1 MIKTTASPTEVSE
14 ALLERTGNA
23 LLSNDFN
30 TFAACFNLPYT
41 IETLNGRRAVESR
54 ADLSATFDAVHAHMS
69 KQQVTIMARHCVS
82 ASFRSPDEVAATHET
97 RLISRDI
104 LVQDPYPAFSLIKR
118 QPDGS
123 WQITFTSYMIVDS
136 ADLNNALH
144 A

>member
-1 MIKTTASPTEVSE
+1 MIKTYSSPSE
-14 ALLERTGNA
+14 ISETLLERTGDA
-23 LLSNDFN
+23 LLSHDFDS
-30 TFAACFNLPYT
+30 FADCFFIPYG
-41 IETLNGRRAVESR
+41 IETVNGKRTIGSRENLN
-54 ADLSATFDAVHAHMS
+54 LTFDAVHAHLL

-82 ASFRSPDEVAATHET
+82 ASFRSPNEVAATHET

-118 QPDGS
+118 QPNGV
-123 WQITFTSYMIVDS
+123 WKVAFTSYVIVDS